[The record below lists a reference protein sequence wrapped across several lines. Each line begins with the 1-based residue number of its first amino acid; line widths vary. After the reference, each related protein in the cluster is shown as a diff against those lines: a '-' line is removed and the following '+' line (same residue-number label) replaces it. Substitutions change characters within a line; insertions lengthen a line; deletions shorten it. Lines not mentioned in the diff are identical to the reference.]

1 MKECSLCIV
10 PSAPKRNQMTSSD
23 VKKKKSN
30 IANIRIYV
38 EQVIK
43 RMLKTTH

>member
-23 VKKKKSN
+23 VKKKKIKYCKHQNICGASN
-30 IANIRIYV
+30 
-38 EQVIK
+38 
-43 RMLKTTH
+43 KTYA